1 MAYREKSAWIS
12 LLIMLAV
19 YGYTTISLL
28 AAQAPDADKRSEM
41 LGVIIGATI
50 IVVVLEIVMQ
60 SIAAARQ
67 PKEAQ
72 APADE
77 REKLIE
83 LKSTRIAFVVL
94 MTGALFAVFAY
105 YAGYDG
111 FVVSSTAF
119 GAVVIAQILKFASE
133 IAYFRFGVG

>member
-1 MAYREKSAWIS
+1 
-12 LLIMLAV
+12 MLAV
-19 YGYTTISLL
+19 YGFTTISLVGAE
-28 AAQAPDADKRSEM
+28 AAETGDRGEM

-50 IVVVLEIVMQ
+50 IVIVLEIVMQ
-60 SIAAARQ
+60 SLAAARQ
-67 PKEAQ
+67 PKEAR

-94 MTGALFAVFAY
+94 MTGALLAVFAY

-119 GAVVIAQILKFASE
+119 GAVVVAQILKFASE
-133 IAYFRFGVG
+133 IAYHRFGVG